1 MPLVSSLDRSQL
13 EAFWMPF
20 TDNRQF
26 KANPRL
32 LARAAG
38 MHYWTADGRQILDGC
53 AGLWCVNAGHGRQ
66 EITDAVSKQIATMDY
81 APPFQ
86 MGHPAAF
93 ELASAVEVTPGV
105 FYGSENVE
113 ALHRRAVTELATQ
126 FGIGS
131 GDIDLIEGAV
141 PQAIADA
148 AAQRRAELVVVGVTQ
163 RRGARALTHGSTA
176 EWVAGEVSCDVLIVP
191 APPDSRTA
199 MSPRSN
205 VG

>member
-1 MPLVSSLDRSQL
+1 MPLVSRLDRSQL

-20 TDNRQF
+20 TANRQF

-93 ELASAVEVTPGV
+93 ELANEIVGLLPAVEHGVSGAHRPPNAPAAVSAAHCRTGHFRPGRHP
-105 FYGSENVE
+105 N
-113 ALHRRAVTELATQ
+113 
-126 FGIGS
+126 
-131 GDIDLIEGAV
+131 
-141 PQAIADA
+141 
-148 AAQRRAELVVVGVTQ
+148 
-163 RRGARALTHGSTA
+163 AR
-176 EWVAGEVSCDVLIVP
+176 
-191 APPDSRTA
+191 
-199 MSPRSN
+199 
-205 VG
+205 